1 MTMRQAIMTAAQ
13 PTVTIPVPKKR
24 IVRIERPDL
33 KFPSRRTGGPV
44 HISTILDQI
53 TEISRHPDRNRLLA
67 ELFKG

>member
-1 MTMRQAIMTAAQ
+1 MRQAVMTAAQ
-13 PTVTIPVPKKR
+13 PAVTIPVPKKR
-24 IVRIERPDL
+24 IVRIERPNL

>member
-1 MTMRQAIMTAAQ
+1 MTAAQ
-13 PTVTIPVPKKR
+13 PAATIPVPKKR
-24 IVRIERPDL
+24 IVRIERPNL

>member
-1 MTMRQAIMTAAQ
+1 MTMRQAVMTAAQ
-13 PTVTIPVPKKR
+13 PAVTIPVPKKR
-24 IVRIERPDL
+24 IVRIERPNL

-53 TEISRHPDRNRLLA
+53 TEIIRHPDRNRLLA

>member
-1 MTMRQAIMTAAQ
+1 MTAAQ
-13 PTVTIPVPKKR
+13 PAVTIPVPKKR
-24 IVRIERPDL
+24 IVRIERPNL

-67 ELFKG
+67 ALFKG